1 MTTFIRSVIASF
13 IRLFTGVHTMHGAE
27 LPRLPF
33 IVIANHSSHLD
44 TMVIWAAL
52 PPLIRDRIRPAGA
65 ADYWLTTRVRTW
77 FFLTILN
84 GIAIERQNVSRSN
97 NPIDVLANVLKNG
110 DGVLIFPEGTRSRDG
125 MLQPFKSG
133 VFHLARSLEDAV
145 PIVPIGL
152 VNLQRIMPKGE
163 VVPIPLLCTLR
174 LGPVITIASDE
185 SKTDFLHRCQS
196 TIQNMISKDENVSQ

>member
-13 IRLFTGVHTMHGAE
+13 IRLYTGVHAMHGAE

-44 TMVIWAAL
+44 TLVIWAAL
-52 PPLIRDRIRPAGA
+52 PPLIRNRIRPAGA

-77 FFLTILN
+77 FFSTILN
-84 GIAIERQNVSRSN
+84 GVAIERRNVSRSN
-97 NPIDVLANVLKNG
+97 NPINTLAEILKQG

-133 VFHLARSLEDAV
+133 VYHIARSLEDAV

-163 VVPIPLLCTLR
+163 VVPVPLLCTLR
-174 LGPVITIASDE
+174 LGPTITIALDE
-185 SKTDFLHRCQS
+185 TKNDFLNRCQIA
-196 TIQNMISKDENVSQ
+196 IQKLISKDEYVSQ